1 MRGISLLSFA
11 ALVLCSLSAMAQ
23 VLSPMEVADPGPRM
37 LQDRYMG
44 ALQAAATELEGHKYP
59 YHFYFSRVMDVEEK
73 TQLQADQRSIRF
85 AKLDNQTVLEITG
98 NYYAA
103 YYAPAMDPNARA
115 RQTFLDVIVPVMKVL
130 VPQFPNDD
138 DFQAFAF
145 EISHHVRGK
154 ILGVRAE
161 NAENL
166 VVIVPRAVA
175 KTLVNATT
183 LDQQQSAILEAKV
196 MLDGDQ
202 IPLWLSDQPVPADW
216 KKRVPQRAATAPK
229 RTEIASLAPPPVAPD
244 PSVSS
249 RLIAPNLPVR
259 LIAPDTLKSLQS
271 THDEVIARMVKE
283 IGGQA
288 NFVSYAPPAF
298 IAFHQGAYLQLS
310 MTTSVERAGNASR
323 YAAAALAFDNHIS
336 HLVRPVLAFF
346 QQDSS
351 FDGVDFSTTVKMPG
365 AQTPL
370 AVEFLLPFSAMRCY
384 AQYDCT
390 GQQLIEEGIVLING
404 ERAGLDLQRAEA
416 ERPN

>member
-1 MRGISLLSFA
+1 MRRISLVSVA
-11 ALVLCSLSAMAQ
+11 ALILLSLSAAAQ
-23 VLSPMEVADPGPRM
+23 VLSPMEISEPGPRA

-44 ALQAAATELEGHKYP
+44 ALQAGANQLEGHKYP
-59 YHFYFSRVMDVEEK
+59 YHFYFSRVLDIEEK
-73 TQLQADQRSIRF
+73 AELQADQRSIRF
-85 AKLDNQTVLEITG
+85 ATLGTQTVLEITG

-103 YYAPAMDPNARA
+103 YYAPSMDPNARA
-115 RQTFLDVIVPVMKVL
+115 RQTFLDVVL
-130 VPQFPNDD
+130 PLLKAVVPQFPNDQ

-154 ILGVRAE
+154 VMGVRAE

-166 VVIVPRAVA
+166 VVILPRAAA
-175 KTLVNATT
+175 KKLVNAAT
-183 LDQQQSAILEAKV
+183 LDEQQAAILEAKV

-202 IPLWLSDQPVPADW
+202 IPLWLSDQPAPADW
-216 KKRVPQRAATAPK
+216 KKRLPQRAAAAPK
-229 RTEIASLAPPPVAPD
+229 SAEIASLAPPPVAPD
-244 PSVSS
+244 PSVSPK
-249 RLIAPNLPVR
+249 LIAPNLPVR
-259 LIAPDTLKSLQS
+259 LIAPDTLKNLQS

-283 IGGQA
+283 IGAQA

-310 MTTSVERAGNASR
+310 MNTSLDRSGDSSR
-323 YAAAALAFDNHIS
+323 YAAAALAFDNHVS

-351 FDGVDFSTTVKMPG
+351 FDGVDFSTTVKTPG
-365 AQTPL
+365 SQTPL
-370 AVEFLLPFSAMRCY
+370 AVEFLLPLSAMRCY

-404 ERAGLDLQRAEA
+404 ERAGLDLQRAES
-416 ERPN
+416 RQPN